1 MSQIKQ
7 VNIIQREL
15 ELLNSQYDKMV
26 SASNAFLAFLFN
38 PYLFDAYSEYHSLLT
53 DFANSLITITP
64 YLPNESIPMVKSKV
78 SSDEPSDVKELTG
91 VMKNNEMT
99 LIKGLLIFLPNIPM
113 YAVAALNIMPWAV
126 PVVYSVASVVFF
138 CAPQL
143 IQFLLDRSKKPDD
156 PDLNTTNPSEWISK
170 EMQILSDKYDGIR
183 VLIMKQSVNL
193 ENLSSKYRKMPPALW
208 NRKTQEEELFP
219 NECLTVVRK
228 IMVFCT
234 NAYNDRKQ
242 QLISHLPDSHSQHPV
257 NPQGGTSPVV

>member
-15 ELLNSQYDKMV
+15 ELLNSQYVRMV
-26 SASNAFLAFLFN
+26 EASEVFLAFLFN
-38 PYLFDAYSEYHSLLT
+38 PYLFQAYSEYHTLLT
-53 DFANSLITITP
+53 NFANRLITMTP
-64 YLPNESIPMVKSKV
+64 YLPNESIPMAKSNM
-78 SSDEPSDVKELTG
+78 PSDNPSDLKELAG

-113 YAVAALNIMPWAV
+113 YALAGLKIIPWVV
-126 PVVYSVASVVFF
+126 PVIYSAASVALF

-143 IQFLLDRSKKPDD
+143 LQWYLDLTKKQSEEANVD
-156 PDLNTTNPSEWISK
+156 TTNPSEWISK
-170 EMQILSDKYDGIR
+170 DMQILSDKYDGIR
-183 VLIMKQSVNL
+183 VLIMKQDVKL
-193 ENLSSKYRKMPPALW
+193 EQLSSKYRTVPEALYS
-208 NRKTQEEELFP
+208 REAQEKELFP

-242 QLISHLPDSHSQHPV
+242 QLISHLPNSPSQSVSQQPAV
-257 NPQGGTSPVV
+257 AG